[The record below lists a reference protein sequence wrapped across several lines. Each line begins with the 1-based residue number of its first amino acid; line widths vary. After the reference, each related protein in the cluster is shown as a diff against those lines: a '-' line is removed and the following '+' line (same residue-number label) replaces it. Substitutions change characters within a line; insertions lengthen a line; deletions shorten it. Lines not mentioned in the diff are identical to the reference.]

1 LLDRDR
7 HIGRN
12 AVKKL
17 PLDPFLAGI
26 CLVLLLAGL
35 FPGLAKSG
43 GILPAKGMATAAV
56 MAIFFVQGLSLDP
69 RNLLESASNWKYHL
83 LTQGIIFIGYPILA
97 FLLLAIYPWKFCG
110 YIHAGIVLLSVLP
123 TTISTALV
131 FTTKAGGNRALALIN
146 LTIANFAGILVVPF
160 VMFSLDKDGKMI
172 EAEHAEVFLSL
183 FKLLVLPFLA
193 GQLFLPACKDWV
205 KGNGKTIKIISQ
217 GCILFILLNS
227 FSNAFSNRVFKDAAE
242 MGMGKLI
249 VFVSLLYICSRLLVW
264 LGTRKLDPAIG
275 KAVFFCGCQKTL
287 AAGIPLATATFGQD
301 HHAMGLILLPML
313 LYHPIQL
320 SIDGIIAAKWEG

>member
-1 LLDRDR
+1 
-7 HIGRN
+7 
-12 AVKKL
+12 
-17 PLDPFLAGI
+17 
-26 CLVLLLAGL
+26 
-35 FPGLAKSG
+35 
-43 GILPAKGMATAAV
+43 M
-56 MAIFFVQGLSLDP
+56 
-69 RNLLESASNWKYHL
+69 
-83 LTQGIIFIGYPILA
+83 
-97 FLLLAIYPWKFCG
+97 
-110 YIHAGIVLLSVLP
+110 
-123 TTISTALV
+123 
-131 FTTKAGGNRALALIN
+131 ALIN
-146 LTIANFAGILVVPF
+146 LTIANFAGIVVVPF

-172 EAEHAEVFLSL
+172 EAEHAKIFLSL

-249 VFVSLLYICSRLLVW
+249 VFVSLLYICSRLIVW
-264 LGTRKLDPAIG
+264 LGIRKLDPAQG